1 MADDNGKGVWD
12 SSEEEATLEQL
23 KHSYDV
29 GVSEVLRG
37 KLEEQ
42 NQADEAQIEEMRTM
56 LQTWRGEGTSD
67 KTEAS
72 AQLISS
78 MQPIYSRIN
87 KRKKLMRVLRDLQ
100 KIFTK
105 QFKSGEMDKVGMEVL
120 RNMRINSTAVAARK
134 RKASASKQ
142 AGGGSAKKRRTEDA
156 NPAGAVKLE
165 RGKHL
170 KEKPHMPQTARAGQ
184 KRWKDLLEKMRDEA
198 KASAPNKDFSKQLAE
213 VRLRGRSGE
222 DARSYRKLSPQAHV
236 ECVLTIHIEYVLTW
250 GVSGVLCKPCSASG

>member
-1 MADDNGKGVWD
+1 MADENGKGVWD
-12 SSEEEATLEQL
+12 LEAEEATLEQL
-23 KHSYDV
+23 KRTYDI
-29 GVSEVLRG
+29 GVSEALQG
-37 KLEEQ
+37 TLEGQ
-42 NQADEAQIEEMRTM
+42 NRADEAQIEEMRTL
-56 LQTWRGEGTSD
+56 LQSWREGASD
-67 KTEAS
+67 KTLFEGSDKSEAS

-120 RNMRINSTAVAARK
+120 RNMRNNSTAVAARK
-134 RKASASKQ
+134 RKANESKQ
-142 AGGGSAKKRRTEDA
+142 PGGGSAKKRRTEEA
-156 NPAGAVKLE
+156 NPAGAMKLE

-198 KASAPNKDFSKQLAE
+198 KASTPNKEFSKQLAE
-213 VRLRGRSGE
+213 V
-222 DARSYRKLSPQAHV
+222 
-236 ECVLTIHIEYVLTW
+236 
-250 GVSGVLCKPCSASG
+250 

>member
-1 MADDNGKGVWD
+1 MEA
-12 SSEEEATLEQL
+12 EEAKLEQL
-23 KHSYDV
+23 KRTYDI
-29 GVSEVLRG
+29 GVSEALQG
-37 KLEEQ
+37 TLEGQ
-42 NQADEAQIEEMRTM
+42 NRADEAQIEEMRTL
-56 LQTWRGEGTSD
+56 LQSWREGASD
-67 KTEAS
+67 KTLFEGSDKSEAS

-120 RNMRINSTAVAARK
+120 RTMRSTAVAARK

-213 VRLRGRSGE
+213 V
-222 DARSYRKLSPQAHV
+222 
-236 ECVLTIHIEYVLTW
+236 
-250 GVSGVLCKPCSASG
+250 